1 MLARMGFRRY
11 MVRLGAEAD
20 ATTLDSFSSL
30 EEARAYAQKHHAIDK
45 RSLLIQD
52 GENGQVLARVPS

>member
-1 MLARMGFRRY
+1 

-30 EEARAYAQKHHAIDK
+30 DEARAYAEKQHAIDK